1 MKTWGLVSFI
11 LFCLGL
17 VLVVIGGLV
26 APANVIISMVLAVF
40 GLIIGVIYVVAAK
53 EINTLLLATI
63 ALLAMTAAFTPI
75 TGLWSGKIVTG
86 IILNFVALISP
97 VALIAAMKAL
107 VIIGLKK

>member
-11 LFCLGL
+11 LFCIGL

-75 TGLWSGKIVTG
+75 TDLWSGKIVTG

-97 VALIAAMKAL
+97 VAIIAAIKAL